1 MRPMSATA
9 FESSR
14 HLAFDDRRYTL
25 CGAPSQVIPFVVRGR
40 VCMHAYGE
48 RGRARASERAA
59 RTACTLGRTRI
70 LGIPTV
76 YACVVQVAEPV
87 CAPHGA
93 PPTVYACVVQP
104 GRRARV
110 CTSYQPWYEH
120 LPLSLALV

>member
-1 MRPMSATA
+1 MARWWGGGPMRPMSATA

-59 RTACTLGRTRI
+59 RTACILGRRI

-87 CAPHGA
+87 CVCSCTFHHGSTS
-93 PPTVYACVVQP
+93 PSRACIIYMSHE
-104 GRRARV
+104 RM
-110 CTSYQPWYEH
+110 
-120 LPLSLALV
+120 